1 MPITDAHGVKRG
13 EENVFR
19 RKKISEKELA
29 RDSASTLP
37 WQKEWPRVCRRRGE
51 FQVLS
56 RRLSMR
62 VSGALAASGRELGRI
77 VIAS

>member
-19 RKKISEKELA
+19 RKKTSERELA

-37 WQKEWPRVCRRRGE
+37 WQKGESGLPVSAEDAENFRCFPRG
-51 FQVLS
+51 
-56 RRLSMR
+56 
-62 VSGALAASGRELGRI
+62 
-77 VIAS
+77 